1 MLVLTTGEGEVL
13 VVQQL
18 GDAAAAPD
26 GDRRGAR
33 QTGGAIASA
42 MASRRSSSVQNT
54 DDVMVK
60 FLLWQFSWPV
70 WLLILVSA
78 LDGRS
83 SASACVGYGGAGTG
97 GSEPLTVVTLGGHSA
112 STGGRS

>member
-1 MLVLTTGEGEVL
+1 M
-13 VVQQL
+13 VQQL

-33 QTGGAIASA
+33 LTGGAIASA
-42 MASRRSSSVQNT
+42 VASRRSSSVQNT

-83 SASACVGYGGAGTG
+83 PASACVSYGGARTG
-97 GSEPLTVVTLGGHSA
+97 GTEPLTVVTLGGRSA

>member
-1 MLVLTTGEGEVL
+1 MLVLTTGEGEVF

-33 QTGGAIASA
+33 LTGGAIASV

-54 DDVMVK
+54 DDVTVK
-60 FLLWQFSWPV
+60 FLLWQVSWPV
-70 WLLILVSA
+70 WPLILVWA
-78 LDGRS
+78 
-83 SASACVGYGGAGTG
+83 
-97 GSEPLTVVTLGGHSA
+97 
-112 STGGRS
+112 